1 MIGLDT
7 NVILRF
13 VTQDH
18 PTQSAAANR
27 LMESFSIDKPGF
39 VPTICVIELVW
50 ALKTFYKAKSSDIEQ
65 AVETLLR
72 AEGLIIERSELVWQ
86 AFRLFTK
93 TSADFADCLIERC
106 AHAEG
111 CDYTAT
117 FDRKAVSAGMKLLS

>member
-27 LMESFSIDKPGF
+27 LMESFSIDKPGV

-86 AFRLFTK
+86 ALRLFTK

-111 CDYTAT
+111 CDHTAT

>member
-50 ALKTFYKAKSSDIEQ
+50 ALKTFYKAKSSDIGQ

-86 AFRLFTK
+86 ALRLFTK

-111 CDYTAT
+111 CDHTAT